1 MSSKIDRWHEIQ
13 QFLFH
18 EAQLLDERRW
28 DDWLDLFLET
38 AEYWVP
44 YEWGQ
49 QSATDHVSL
58 FYEDVTLLRL
68 RIDRLKNELSPLE
81 WPPSRTNHHISNVTV
96 EDDIGDTLTAKAYV
110 IFVDYR
116 RDEQRWFSTRVTW
129 KLQAGADSFRIA
141 AKRVDLLNCDQE
153 SGHLRFAMPI

>member
-96 EDDIGDTLTAKAYV
+96 EDDTGDTLTAKAYV

-153 SGHLRFAMPI
+153 SGHSRFAMPI